1 MSYMRLRFGR
11 EASDAYYFGIDLGK
25 SSSISFMPKFKTNSF
40 PGRESFAII
49 EMRSMV
55 DVKTRIYSSKSG
67 PCYLNDDILMFYKS
81 GVNECRHL
89 YAKIDLKCPMCGM
102 PAFICA
108 EPYNKINNHARLR
121 GGIARSLDHA
131 KNIYRNLTICLE
143 HVPPPDISSR
153 DFNLISS
160 YGCLN
165 KDGVRS
171 RNEDRGDVFLIG
183 DLNPV
188 FANERSSLVYN
199 NNKPRWRMG

>member
-11 EASDAYYFGIDLGK
+11 KASDAYYFGIDLGK
-25 SSSISFMPKFKTNSF
+25 SSSISFMPKFKTKSF

-55 DVKTRIYSSKSG
+55 DVKTKICRSIGSPY
-67 PCYLNDDILMFYKS
+67 YLNDSILMLYKS
-81 GVNECRHL
+81 GVNECKYI
-89 YAKIDLKCPMCGM
+89 YAKIKLECPMCGM
-102 PAFICA
+102 PVLICA
-108 EPYNKINNHARLR
+108 EPYNKINNHTRLR

-165 KDGVRS
+165 KDDVRS

-188 FANERSSLVYN
+188 FANEISSLVY